1 MKRILIF
8 ATTVALLAAM
18 GMGMGMGSAI
28 AAQEN
33 TTNSS
38 DQADGELE
46 GANESAVSPNEDF
59 VREIDSDTRIVDWSY
74 NPGMFEIVI
83 EADEGTRV
91 SVTEAGDFEEGAG
104 SFNYEEF
111 DVEEGNNTITMPVTD
126 RQGAGV
132 AIATRR
138 SLEQGGGATLSIGQV
153 EQNPFRHFGGESGL
167 FSGVLMT
174 VGMAGGGSWYVIRSE
189 ESGVIEA

>member
-1 MKRILIF
+1 MRRILIF
-8 ATTVALLAAM
+8 ATTIALLAAM
-18 GMGMGMGSAI
+18 GMGGMGSAI

-33 TTNSS
+33 ATNSS
-38 DQADGELE
+38 DDQLE
-46 GANESAVSPNEDF
+46 DEPEVEPNEDY
-59 VREIDSDTRIVDWSY
+59 VREIDSETRIVDWSY

-83 EADEGTRV
+83 EADEDTAV
-91 SVTEAGDFEEGAG
+91 SVTEGGDYEEGDG
-104 SFNYEEF
+104 SFNYREF
-111 DVEEGNNTITMPVTD
+111 DIEEGNNTITMPVTD

-132 AIATRR
+132 AIATKR
-138 SLEQGGGATLSIGQV
+138 SLAQGGGATLSIGQV

-167 FSGVLMT
+167 FSGVIMT